1 MSAAQP
7 GMVMSESLQGRIV
20 IAAAIGGIP
29 VFTVC
34 IFLPLILFAGNS
46 SEFAISYFD
55 FLAAVLPT
63 VIILLGVFG
72 SLGALLAGRS
82 HRRYIAILA
91 ALGILTWLQGNIL
104 VWDYG
109 VLDGRKIDWLAGAWR
124 GVLDIAVWCALL
136 GAAVARFERFGKALA
151 CASVAAFGIQSLV
164 AATLAVNQA
173 QALRAPSE
181 IELDIAS
188 GRAIPRFSRDRNV
201 VHIVMDGF
209 QSDLFDAIIDDPA
222 NADVKAQ
229 LRGFTVFRDNLGAF
243 PFTQMSVPAY
253 LSGRIYRNEN
263 PVDDF
268 VADVMQGDNILNVAF
283 DAGYEVDIA
292 APIPLKH
299 VYGLGKHTHAYGIS
313 ADENAT
319 REHYVRADLA
329 KLLDLS
335 LFRVVP
341 HFAKS
346 LVYRDHAWLLQPAM
360 HRRGSNAVQYFADLL
375 FLSHLAETMTVDRDA
390 PVYKMIHVMLAH
402 QPTVGNEN
410 CVYDGVRATNRA
422 NVTLQ
427 ARCGLIYVTAVL
439 QRMRELGIYD
449 SSLIVL
455 MGDHGAWLP
464 VEDFRNEQQ
473 GPNAVTAMGV
483 AMAKPVLAIKPPGA
497 SGDMQVSDAPTSVVD
512 VPATISNLAGL
523 EADFHGLPVFAVPLD
538 PTRTRRHLF
547 YRYGSNPAA
556 AGYLHPMTEYR
567 VEGSTVDANAW
578 HFVTRHVAKM
588 QNGD

>member
-1 MSAAQP
+1 M
-7 GMVMSESLQGRIV
+7 
-20 IAAAIGGIP
+20 AAAIGAIP
-29 VFTVC
+29 VCTVC
-34 IFLPLILFAGNS
+34 VFLPLILYAGNS
-46 SEFAISYFD
+46 SEFAISYLD
-55 FLAAVLPT
+55 YLRAVLPT
-63 VIILLGVFG
+63 VIIITTVFAL
-72 SLGALLAGRS
+72 SGALLAGHS
-82 HRRYIAILA
+82 YRRFVAILA

-109 VLDGRKIDWLAGAWR
+109 MLDGRKIDWLAGAWR
-124 GVLDIAVWCALL
+124 GVLDIAIWCALL
-136 GAAVARFERFGKALA
+136 GVAVARFERFGKALVY
-151 CASVAAFGIQSLV
+151 ASVAAFAIQSLV
-164 AATLAVNQA
+164 AATLAANQA
-173 QALRAPSE
+173 QALRMPSE
-181 IELDIAS
+181 IELDITS
-188 GRAIPRFSRDRNV
+188 GQAISRFSRDKNV
-201 VHIVMDGF
+201 VQIVMDGF

-222 NADVKAQ
+222 NAELRER

-253 LSGRIYRNEN
+253 LSGRIYRNEI

-268 VADVMQGDNILNVAF
+268 VADVMQGNNILNVAF
-283 DAGYEVDIA
+283 DAGFEVDIA

-313 ADENAT
+313 ADENVT

-360 HRRGSNAVQYFADLL
+360 HRRGNNAVEYFADLL
-375 FLSHLAETMTVDRDA
+375 FLSHLAETMTVDRDT

-410 CVYDGVRATNRA
+410 CVYDGVRATNRV

-427 ARCGLIYVTAVL
+427 ARCGLIYVSAVL

-449 SSLIVL
+449 KSLIVL

-464 VEDFRNEQQ
+464 VEDLRNEQA
-473 GPNAVTAMGV
+473 GPNSVTAMGV
-483 AMAKPVLAIKPPGA
+483 AMAKPVLAVKPPGA
-497 SGDMQVSDAPTSVVD
+497 SGDIQVSDAPTSVVD
-512 VPATISNLAGL
+512 VPDTISNLAGL
-523 EADFHGLPVFAVPLD
+523 EADFYGLPVFSVPLD

-547 YRYGSNPAA
+547 YQYGPNPSA
-556 AGYLHPMTEYR
+556 AGYLYPMQEYR
-567 VEGSTVDANAW
+567 VQGSSLDGNAW
-578 HFVTRHVAKM
+578 HFETEHVASLPT
-588 QNGD
+588 GD